1 MIADNYTNSLET
13 RMYYYLT
20 NQHNLNYIISHG
32 YIAPSYLY
40 NKYYE
45 DLSALTKGHLPILL
59 DSPNKNLIDQVVS
72 KEASSFPIILSL
84 DLGNLT
90 GVIKRVNS
98 NYDLVLT
105 SQLDD
110 IQDADILILLEGLI
124 PFRYVNQI
132 IFADEQ
138 SLEEFT
144 ARQFG
149 NIPGTK
155 EKVTVNSNLFD
166 GSNGDPNKLIP
177 VLEKLTADKSP
188 RLAEIKKFNQL
199 CGSRVL
205 LTQLASTTEDT
216 PLESLATYLS
226 DISEIDDVA
235 SDAKNIWLRLLPKII
250 LSDEAEPLSSNTLN
264 NLSSSFTQ
272 QQIADTLLLEQIVLN
287 LTKLNSPSEF
297 VSEIFL
303 DQVVNDFEKRI
314 MIFESDTE
322 ALKKQ
327 YDSIF
332 SRIRKVLLSSIDL
345 DEFFSFLADDT
356 KITIA
361 LLCFLLRPEPE
372 NILTWLDEKHAPDW
386 DILAIIYIL
395 SGILYGRS
403 RIPVEYRPSSE
414 MMEYIDYSNCQ
425 DINALFGCYSFSTSD
440 TPQILQ
446 LDIKNIEGRSVETL
460 HINGNTLLERN
471 INTISLSQIKSY
483 FNVNTLK
490 DSEALDLALN
500 FAKLQGWTECI
511 TSVIDLDG
519 YDFYLHFH
527 QSRQEFRVQGIVEID
542 EQLNINEFLQN
553 IEQSTSENLE
563 NLTESWIARFMRNSR

>member
-20 NQHNLNYIISHG
+20 NQHNMNYIISHG

-332 SRIRKVLLSSIDL
+332 SRIRKVLLSSIDI

-395 SGILYGRS
+395 
-403 RIPVEYRPSSE
+403 
-414 MMEYIDYSNCQ
+414 
-425 DINALFGCYSFSTSD
+425 
-440 TPQILQ
+440 
-446 LDIKNIEGRSVETL
+446 
-460 HINGNTLLERN
+460 
-471 INTISLSQIKSY
+471 
-483 FNVNTLK
+483 
-490 DSEALDLALN
+490 
-500 FAKLQGWTECI
+500 
-511 TSVIDLDG
+511 
-519 YDFYLHFH
+519 
-527 QSRQEFRVQGIVEID
+527 
-542 EQLNINEFLQN
+542 
-553 IEQSTSENLE
+553 
-563 NLTESWIARFMRNSR
+563 